1 MAVLRIH
8 PRDNVAVALSPVAAG
23 ERVRVEGRE
32 VTALEDIPQ
41 GHKLALAPIAAGG
54 EVIKYGCPIGRAKR
68 DIAPGA
74 WVHSHN
80 LGTALDEDKT
90 PGAQVTALTLE
101 PMPVRTFRGY
111 RRRDRGVGI
120 RNEIWIIPTVGC
132 VNGVAQAL
140 ARAVETYARGRVDGV
155 YAWPHPYGCSQ
166 IGEDQEATRRILC
179 GLIRHPNAGGVLV
192 LGLGCE
198 NSSISVLQELLGGW
212 DSARTAFLAVSYT
225 HLDCR

>member
-41 GHKLALAPIAAGG
+41 GHKLALAPIAAGD

-155 YAWPHPYGCSQ
+155 YAWPHP
-166 IGEDQEATRRILC
+166 
-179 GLIRHPNAGGVLV
+179 
-192 LGLGCE
+192 
-198 NSSISVLQELLGGW
+198 
-212 DSARTAFLAVSYT
+212 
-225 HLDCR
+225 